1 MLEEVPL
8 VSDALALILDCGAT
22 NATAS
27 VASAAGALIASAS
40 RPNAPDFDPG
50 SPGNLVWD
58 VDAILDRLF
67 AAACDALAGVDRS
80 RVKAL
85 AVTTFGADGAP
96 VAADGSLLYPVIS
109 WQCGRTEP
117 LADSFAELCD
127 PFEAFTITGYQVFS
141 FNTILKLL
149 WLRRHAPQTL
159 DNAAAWLMMP
169 GLLSHRLCGE
179 MSVDATAACT
189 TMAID
194 LGARGW
200 SDAMLALAGVAQSL
214 FPRWVEPGEV
224 IGALAPSVAADLG
237 LALGIPVV
245 AAGHD
250 TQFAIV
256 GSGAR
261 EGEAVLS
268 SGTWEILATRA
279 RAPELT
285 REVYESGLMVELD
298 AEPGLTNPQ
307 FLMMASGGLEWVRR
321 RFYGDL
327 GDGGAAYETMIAE
340 AAGVPPGSDG
350 LVFLPQFVRGAGPSK
365 RYGTGGGM
373 LGLELHTPR
382 GQVYRAAL
390 EGLAFQLRNA
400 MDILGRLQGAPVTSV
415 RAVGGGS
422 RNALW
427 NQIRADVC
435 GVPLVTIEQKEAT
448 VLGAAMFA
456 FVGAGVYSSLDEAR
470 SAATVE
476 RVYEPGIDSPAYAPL
491 YERYALL
498 PPALEGFFR

>member
-1 MLEEVPL
+1 M
-8 VSDALALILDCGAT
+8 SDAHALILDCGAT

-27 VASAAGALIASAS
+27 VVNATGRLVASAS
-40 RPNAPDFDPG
+40 RPNAPAPDPG
-50 SPGNLVWD
+50 SPGHLIWD
-58 VDAILDRLF
+58 LDGILSRLF
-67 AAACDALAGVDRS
+67 AAARAALVEVNRS
-80 RVKAL
+80 SVKAL

-109 WQCGRTEP
+109 WQCGRTQS
-117 LADSFAELCD
+117 LAGRFADLCD
-127 PFEAFTITGYQVFS
+127 PFDAFRTTGYQVFS
-141 FNTILKLL
+141 FNTILKLV
-149 WLRRHAPQTL
+149 WLRRHAPEAL
-159 DNAAAWLMMP
+159 DNATAWLMMP
-169 GLLSHRLCGE
+169 GLVSHRLCGE
-179 MSVDATAACT
+179 LSVDATAACT
-189 TMAID
+189 TMATD
-194 LGARGW
+194 LAARTW
-200 SDAMLALAGVAQSL
+200 SDEMLGLAGVGRSL

-224 IGALAPSVAADLG
+224 IGPLSRSVASDLG
-237 LALGIPVV
+237 LTPGVPVV

-279 RAPELT
+279 RALELT
-285 REVYESGLMVELD
+285 RDVFESGLMAEFD

-307 FLMMASGGLEWVRR
+307 FLMMGSGGLEWVRR
-321 RFYGDL
+321 HLYGDL
-327 GDGGAAYETMIAE
+327 GEGGAAYKTMIAE
-340 AAGVPPGSDG
+340 ASAVAPGSDG
-350 LVFLPQFVRGAGPSK
+350 LVFLPQLVRGAGPSK

-373 LGLELHTPR
+373 LGLGLHTSR

-400 MDILGRLQGAPVTSV
+400 MDILGRLQGAPVTSI

-435 GVPLVTIEQKEAT
+435 GVPVVTIEQKEAT
-448 VLGAAMFA
+448 VLGAAMFG
-456 FVGAGVYSSLDEAR
+456 FVGAGVYGGLDEAR
-470 SAATVE
+470 SSATVE
-476 RVYEPGIDSPAYAPL
+476 RVYEPGTNTPAYAPF
-491 YERYALL
+491 YERYELL